1 VALLSGACRSCVRSL
16 LFAAAVGAGPA
27 FAQPLEYEVK
37 AAFLYNFAQFTEWP
51 AEAFAAPD
59 EPFRM
64 CVAGA
69 NGFVPSIERAVAGE
83 RVAERRILVDRLA
96 DNENAG
102 RCHILFI
109 PRSANQRTAA
119 LVRLGARALLVGESA
134 DFLDRGGMINFVID
148 GGRVRFDINAA
159 AASARGLRM
168 SSRLLRIARH
178 TNIESQP

>member
-1 VALLSGACRSCVRSL
+1 VRWLLL
-16 LFAAAVGAGPA
+16 AAAVGAGHGA

-51 AEAFAAPD
+51 AGSFGAPD
-59 EPFRM
+59 DPFHM

-69 NGFVPSIERAVAGE
+69 NGVVPAVERAVAGE
-83 RVAERRILVDRLA
+83 RVAEHRIVVDRLA

-102 RCHILFI
+102 RCHVLFI

-119 LVRLGARALLVGESA
+119 LVRLGTRALLVGESP

-168 SSRLLRIARH
+168 SSRLLRIARR